1 MDPFLKQ
8 MLWGLV
14 PTLVA
19 MGLVL
24 LLGRKKPELPIPAL
38 ALWLGLLAG
47 TVGLLQ
53 AWPAFPPK
61 TALLALPYVLIL
73 SLVVLVAPEK
83 NWARLLARV
92 LLILGGLWV
101 FLAPLDKYVFDG
113 GEYLFWWGLLGI
125 SWLLLAPCL
134 RFALEERPRLGFLQH
149 AILAGLAGVCAA
161 LTGSL
166 FLGQLAGLLGL
177 GMGVLYVEAL
187 VAGPNFRREGVSE
200 LFTMF
205 YLLSIA
211 LMYLASSTPPGV
223 AILLVLGAFAP
234 ILSAIREKGS
244 RPLWL
249 YMGPSF
255 LLALAATVWAWQ
267 VQ

>member
-1 MDPFLKQ
+1 MDLFLKQ

-24 LLGRKKPELPIPAL
+24 LLGRKKPELPIPGI

-61 TALLALPYVLIL
+61 TALLALPYVVVLG
-73 SLVVLVAPEK
+73 LVVLLAPQK
-83 NWARLLARV
+83 TWARFLARAV
-92 LLILGGLWV
+92 LALGGTWV
-101 FLAPLDKYVFDG
+101 FLHPLAENVFEG
-113 GEYLFWWGLLGI
+113 NEYLFWLVLL
-125 SWLLLAPCL
+125 SLTWLLLAPCL
-134 RFALEERPRLGFLQH
+134 RFSLEERPRLGFLQH
-149 AILAGLAGVCAA
+149 AILGGLAGVCAA

-166 FLGQLAGLLGL
+166 FLGQLTGLLGL
-177 GMGVLYVEAL
+177 GMGVLYVESL

-205 YLLSIA
+205 YLLSVA
-211 LMYLASSTPPGV
+211 LMFLASSTPAGV
-223 AILLVLGAFAP
+223 AILLVLSAFAP

-249 YMGPSF
+249 YMGPSL
-255 LLALAATVWAWQ
+255 LLALAATLWAWQ
-267 VQ
+267 